1 MRPADRIRAAVTR
14 GPAISAP
21 GVFDA
26 LSATL
31 AAQAGFEVLFASGY
45 GIAAARFGLPDFGL
59 VTASEMRDS
68 ARLVC
73 AAAGS
78 VPVIVDADTGYGNAL
93 NVQRTVRELRDAGA
107 ARVLLED
114 QVWPKRCGHMS
125 GKQVIATSEH
135 VAKLRAARDAVG
147 DELYLIARTDARAP
161 LGLDAAI
168 ERALAYLEAGADAT
182 FVEAPRSVEELG
194 EIARR
199 VPGAK
204 LANMLERGLTPIL
217 GVDELGA
224 LGYALVAH
232 PLTALYAAAQVMREV
247 FANLRAEGSS
257 RRDLERILPWDEW
270 NRVIGLESYYAAE
283 KRYRGEE
290 G

>member
-1 MRPADRIRAAVTR
+1 MRPADRIRAAVAR

-31 AAQAGFEVLFASGY
+31 AAHAGFEVLFASGY
-45 GIAAARFGLPDFGL
+45 GIAATRLGLPDFGL
-59 VTASEMRDS
+59 VTASEMRDT

-73 AAAGS
+73 DAARG

-107 ARVLLED
+107 AGVLLED

-125 GKQVIATSEH
+125 GKQVIAASEH
-135 VAKLRAARDAVG
+135 AAKLRAARDAVG

-168 ERALAYLEAGADAT
+168 ERALTYLEAGADAT
-182 FVEAPRSVEELG
+182 FVEAPQSAEELA

-217 GVDELGA
+217 TVEELGA
-224 LGYALVAH
+224 LGFALVAH

-247 FANLRAEGSS
+247 FAHLKTDGSS
-257 RRDLERILPWDEW
+257 RRDLDRILPWDEW
-270 NRVIGLESYYAAE
+270 NRVIGLDRYYAAE
-283 KRYRGEE
+283 KRYRGDDA
-290 G
+290 

>member
-1 MRPADRIRAAVTR
+1 MRPADRIRATVAR

-59 VTASEMRDS
+59 VTASEMRDT
-68 ARLVC
+68 ARLIC
-73 AAAGS
+73 DAAGS

-93 NVQRTVRELRDAGA
+93 NVQRTVRELHQAGA
-107 ARVLLED
+107 AGVLLED

-125 GKQVIATSEH
+125 GKQVIAACEH
-135 VAKLRAARDAVG
+135 VAKIQAARDAVG
-147 DELYLIARTDARAP
+147 DDLYLIARTDARAP

-168 ERALAYLEAGADAT
+168 ERALAYREAGADAT
-182 FVEAPRSVEELG
+182 FVEAPRSIDELR

-199 VPGAK
+199 VPGPK
-204 LANMLERGLTPIL
+204 LANMLERGLSPIL
-217 GVDELGA
+217 TVDELGA
-224 LGYALVAH
+224 LGFALVAH
-232 PLTALYAAAQVMREV
+232 PLTALYAAAQVMRDV
-247 FANLRAEGSS
+247 FTSLRADGST
-257 RRDLERILPWDEW
+257 RRDLDRILPWDEW
-270 NRVIGLESYYAAE
+270 NRLIGLDGYYAAE
-283 KRYRGEE
+283 ERYRADE